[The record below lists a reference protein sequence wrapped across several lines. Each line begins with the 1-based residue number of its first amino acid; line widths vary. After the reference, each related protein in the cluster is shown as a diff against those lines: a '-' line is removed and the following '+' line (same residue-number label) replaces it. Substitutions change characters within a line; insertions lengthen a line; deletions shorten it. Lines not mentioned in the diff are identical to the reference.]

1 MLEVSYSALMGLK
14 ENSVQKG
21 DTIMY
26 KNTLHMK
33 GMIDPHSLF
42 QIFHPSF
49 PSPPMSVHSSVWEP
63 SSLTVVSFFSFYV
76 AIPSLVLSKVKV
88 ELSTFDNVH
97 SLNVNSVFLHV
108 SQPQMPLC

>member
-1 MLEVSYSALMGLK
+1 MLEVSYSALTGLK

-42 QIFHPSF
+42 QISHPLF
-49 PSPPMSVHSSVWEP
+49 PSPPMSVHSSLWEL

-88 ELSTFDNVH
+88 ELSAFENVH
-97 SLNVNSVFLHV
+97 SLNVNSVFLYV